1 MAAKAVSLDS
11 TIASIQENTLRMM
24 ELAGRSIADSVRSLD
39 DHDLDLAKKVLGSD
53 AAIDRLESNIE
64 SACVDILAGSLSGK
78 RLRFVAATY
87 KIVSDLERI
96 GDYSVGI
103 ANVTLAVAN
112 KPVTRDSL
120 EITRMAATAEC
131 MLKACENAYMGRA
144 SLKIERIFGDDLKID
159 DLYNDIFVK
168 ALASALQEPGTITNL
183 IYLTIASRALERIG
197 DHITN
202 IAERLEF
209 IETGELKRRDIPMRV
224 PQYPGE

>member
-1 MAAKAVSLDS
+1 MASEAISLDS
-11 TIASIQENTLRMM
+11 LISSVKEKTITMM
-24 ELAGRSIADSVRSLD
+24 ELAGRSVTDSVRSLGD
-39 DHDLDLAKKVLGSD
+39 RDTDLAKKVLGSD
-53 AAIDRLESNIE
+53 AAIDRLESEIE
-64 SACVDILAGSLSGK
+64 STCVDILAGSLSGK

-131 MLKACENAYMGRA
+131 MLKACEGAYAGREP
-144 SLKIERIFGDDLKID
+144 LMIERVFGDDVKID
-159 DLYNDIFVK
+159 ELYNDIFVK
-168 ALASALQEPGTITNL
+168 ALASALEEPGTITNL

-209 IETGELKRRDIPMRV
+209 IDTGELRRRDIPMHV
-224 PQYPGE
+224 PRYPGE

>member
-1 MAAKAVSLDS
+1 MASEAISLDPM
-11 TIASIQENTLRMM
+11 IASVREKTITMM
-24 ELAGRSIADSVRSLD
+24 ELADRSIAYSVRSLCD
-39 DHDLDLAKKVLGSD
+39 RDMDLANRVLESD
-53 AAIDRLESNIE
+53 DQIDRLESDIE
-64 SACVDILAGSLSGK
+64 SACIGLLGGLTGK
-78 RLRFVAATY
+78 RLRFVASTY

-96 GDYSVGI
+96 GDYAVGI

-131 MLKACENAYMGRA
+131 MLKACEKAYAGRVP
-144 SLKIERIFGDDLKID
+144 LTIDRVFEDDVKID
-159 DLYNDIFVK
+159 ELYNDIFVK
-168 ALASALQEPGTITNL
+168 ALASALEEPGTITNL

-209 IETGELKRRDIPMRV
+209 IDTGELRRRDIPMHV
-224 PQYPGE
+224 PRYPGE

>member
-1 MAAKAVSLDS
+1 MASEAISLDS
-11 TIASIQENTLRMM
+11 LIASVKENTVTMM
-24 ELAGRSIADSVRSLD
+24 ELAGRSIADSVRSLND
-39 DHDLDLAKKVLGSD
+39 RDTDLAKKVLESD
-53 AAIDRLESNIE
+53 DSIDRLESDIE
-64 SACVDILAGSLSGK
+64 SACVGLLGSLSGK
-78 RLRFVAATY
+78 KLRFVAATY

-112 KPVTRDSL
+112 KPVTHSSL

-131 MLKACENAYMGRA
+131 MLKTCENAYAGRA
-144 SLKIERIFGDDLKID
+144 PLTIERIFGDDLKID
-159 DLYNDIFVK
+159 ELYNDIFVK
-168 ALASALQEPGTITNL
+168 ALASALEEPGMITNL

-209 IETGELKRRDIPMRV
+209 IDTGELKRRDIPMHV

>member
-1 MAAKAVSLDS
+1 MASEAISLDPLIES
-11 TIASIQENTLRMM
+11 VKEKTITMM
-24 ELAGRSIADSVRSLD
+24 ELAGRSIIDSVRSLSD
-39 DHDLDLAKKVLGSD
+39 RDTDLAKKVLGSD
-53 AAIDRLESNIE
+53 DQIDRLESDIE
-64 SACVDILAGSLSGK
+64 SACIGLLGGLTGK

-87 KIVSDLERI
+87 KLVSDLERI

-120 EITRMAATAEC
+120 EISRMAATAEC
-131 MLKACENAYMGRA
+131 MLKTCEKAYAGRA
-144 SLKIERIFGDDLKID
+144 PLMIERVFDDDLKID
-159 DLYNDIFVK
+159 QLYNDIFVK
-168 ALASALQEPGTITNL
+168 ALASALEEPGTITNL

-209 IETGELKRRDIPMRV
+209 IETGKQRSRDIPMHV
-224 PQYPGE
+224 PRYPGE